1 MAIVNATPD
10 GNAPR
15 PTGPGAAPGP
25 FVGIGLP
32 MALAVAL
39 AGKRR
44 VVALEPEAI
53 ATAGLDQIE
62 DPMIGCLLL
71 GSKADALDII
81 ADLVEAGYRG
91 PVTVVAPPLPN
102 PRMVERELSRAAKP
116 MAVKLVVR

>member
-10 GNAPR
+10 GNAPL
-15 PTGPGAAPGP
+15 PKGPGDAPGP

-32 MALAVAL
+32 QALAVAL

-44 VVALEPEAI
+44 IMALDPEAI

-62 DPMIGCLLL
+62 DPMVGCLLL
-71 GSKADALDII
+71 GGKVDALDII
-81 ADLVEAGYRG
+81 ADLIEAGYRG

-102 PRMVERELSRAAKP
+102 PKMVERELSRAAKP
-116 MAVKLVVR
+116 MTVKLVVR

>member
-1 MAIVNATPD
+1 MALVNATPD

-15 PTGPGAAPGP
+15 PNGPTPGP

-32 MALAVAL
+32 QALAVAL

-44 VVALEPEAI
+44 VITLDPEAI

-62 DPMIGCLLL
+62 DPMVGCLLL
-71 GSKADALDII
+71 GSKVDALDII
-81 ADLVEAGYRG
+81 ADLVKAGYRG

-102 PRMVERELSRAAKP
+102 PKMVERELSRAAKP
-116 MAVKLVVR
+116 MTVKLVVR